1 MKYTQISEILHV
13 LSSSICDM
21 QRNACTEKVMS
32 AHKKNRARRDGSKE
46 GNRQSQGLHATVISS
61 SSAQHNY
68 DSSGDLGSWGVG
80 TGVDK
85 FITIHVI
92 HVHSQCILC
101 SSVYLIL

>member
-1 MKYTQISEILHV
+1 
-13 LSSSICDM
+13 
-21 QRNACTEKVMS
+21 MS
-32 AHKKNRARRDGSKE
+32 AHKTNTARRDGSKE

-68 DSSGDLGSWGVG
+68 DSGRDLGSWGVR

-92 HVHSQCILC
+92 RVYSQRILC
-101 SSVYLIL
+101 SSAYLIL

>member
-1 MKYTQISEILHV
+1 MQHTQISDILHV
-13 LSSSICDM
+13 LPSSICDM
-21 QRNACTEKVMS
+21 QRNACTEKVLS
-32 AHKKNRARRDGSKE
+32 AHKTNTARRDGSKE

-68 DSSGDLGSWGVG
+68 DSNRDLGSWGVG

-92 HVHSQCILC
+92 HVYSQCILC
-101 SSVYLIL
+101 SSAYL